1 MTDKKNFEQE
11 YQYVEESGSE
21 DNQEFAQEVPEKKQT
36 KHDDKTDYISK
47 INQIIQ
53 QPNIRRNG
61 LIAFGGLIFLIL
73 VLKHFSKDDFEKT
86 STNVENSKPTEKI
99 APLTN
104 PLLQTQAAQKMPSLI
119 NQNIEADHLA
129 DIERN
134 VQSSVSSIRDEIGQ
148 LNNQINTLT
157 TTNQSLISEVS
168 QLSAKLA
175 ANQQVLEELLAAKKA
190 NPVIPKTSFRVVKH
204 QSKAQSLSY
213 YVQAVIP
220 GRAWLINSQGGNL
233 TVRVGSK
240 VPGLGVVHR
249 IDALQGRV
257 TMSSGR
263 IIAFTQA
270 D

>member
-175 ANQQVLEELLAAKKA
+175 ANQQVLE
-190 NPVIPKTSFRVVKH
+190 
-204 QSKAQSLSY
+204 
-213 YVQAVIP
+213 
-220 GRAWLINSQGGNL
+220 
-233 TVRVGSK
+233 
-240 VPGLGVVHR
+240 
-249 IDALQGRV
+249 
-257 TMSSGR
+257 
-263 IIAFTQA
+263 
-270 D
+270 